1 MRGYSTRDV
10 TELVGL
16 SAARVRALAR
26 AGVLSPQRGRRRHYR
41 FSFQDVVLLRTA
53 RELMRARVPPRKLWR
68 ALRSLKRQLPQGQPL
83 TALRVSAQGDQ
94 VVVRERDALW
104 HPESGQASF
113 DFSVSE
119 LALRALPLVRAAAR
133 EAEQGGGAGSSDDW
147 FALGLE
153 CEAVG
158 ALAEAQAAY
167 RRATALEPAHA
178 DAHINLGRLLHAAGE
193 PAEAERH
200 YRQALAAAPDSATAQ
215 FNLGVALEDLGRH
228 EDAIRAYG
236 SAIAA
241 EPDFADAHYN
251 LARLYERRGDKP
263 AAIRHLARYK
273 ALMA

>member
-16 SAARVRALAR
+16 SAPRVRALAR
-26 AGVLSPQRGRRRHYR
+26 AGVLSPQRGRRRRYR
-41 FSFQDVVLLRTA
+41 FTFQDIVLLRTA
-53 RELMRARVPPRKLWR
+53 KELMAARVPPRKLWR
-68 ALRSLKRQLPQGQPL
+68 ALRSLRRQLPQGQPL

-119 LALRALPLVRAAAR
+119 LAARAIPLVQAAAR
-133 EAEQGGGAGSSDDW
+133 DAQQAADVSSSDDW

-153 CEAVG
+153 CETVG

-167 RRATALEPAHA
+167 RRATALQPTHV
-178 DAHINLGRLLHAAGE
+178 DAHINLGRLLHAAGH
-193 PAEAERH
+193 AGEAEHH
-200 YRQALAAAPDSATAQ
+200 YRQALAAAPQSATAQ
-215 FNLGVALEDLGRH
+215 FNLGVALEDLGHH
-228 EDAIRAYG
+228 EEAIRAYR

-241 EPDFADAHYN
+241 DPELADAHYN
-251 LARLYERRGDKP
+251 VARLYERRGDKP

-273 ALMA
+273 ALTA